1 MRSVA
6 VFVALLAL
14 ILAASAFA
22 QPVKQVEVTNLP
34 AVQDVNVTNDA
45 TNPVEVTGAVE
56 VTNLPPPS
64 GGSSRFQLVGFTS
77 ATYPGAMGGNFGVT
91 QKCQLEFPNSRM
103 CSIEEAVA
111 TTLIPSGL
119 SGHAWT
125 HAQGAVGVVIF
136 AGDPVSQSNNCFGWR
151 SSLHTFTGNVI
162 SDEGTAEVI
171 SDCDRAHPIAC
182 CALVP

>member
-1 MRSVA
+1 MQ
-6 VFVALLAL
+6 LLKLTATL
-14 ILAASAFA
+14 LCILASPAFA
-22 QPVKQVEVTNLP
+22 QAPKQVEVINEPL
-34 AVQDVNVTNDA
+34 
-45 TNPVEVTGAVE
+45 AVE
-56 VTNLPPPS
+56 VVNPAPPS
-64 GGSSRFQLVGFTS
+64 LPARFQLVGFTS

-91 QKCQLEFPNSRM
+91 KKCQLEFPNSRM

-111 TTLIPSGL
+111 TTSIPSGL
-119 SGHAWT
+119 SGRAWT

-162 SDEGTAEVI
+162 SDEGTADVI